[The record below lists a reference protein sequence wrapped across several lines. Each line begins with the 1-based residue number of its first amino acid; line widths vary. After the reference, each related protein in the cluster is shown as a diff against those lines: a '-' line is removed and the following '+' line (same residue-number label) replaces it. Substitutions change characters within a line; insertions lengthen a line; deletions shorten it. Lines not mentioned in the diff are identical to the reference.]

1 MLLHSLS
8 IDRLA
13 TTDHVAP
20 PRARIPTPPPDQE
33 ITRELTP
40 ELDVTGKSMSF
51 NTIYDIALTKRLQ
64 ITGCS
69 RQRCR
74 MWSNPDL
81 SRSTLGEYRCR
92 PILSCPNLAA
102 VRPGLYRLLDARSFP
117 LKTRSWFQCF
127 ADTVGKKSPL
137 PRSISSRGNRW
148 CQGQF

>member
-69 RQRCR
+69 RERCR

-81 SRSTLGEYRCR
+81 SCSTSGEYRCH
-92 PILSCPNLAA
+92 PILSCPNSVA
-102 VRPGLYRLLDARSFP
+102 VWPRLYHLLDTRSFP
-117 LKTRSWFQCF
+117 LKMRSWFQCF
-127 ADTVGKKSPL
+127 
-137 PRSISSRGNRW
+137 
-148 CQGQF
+148 